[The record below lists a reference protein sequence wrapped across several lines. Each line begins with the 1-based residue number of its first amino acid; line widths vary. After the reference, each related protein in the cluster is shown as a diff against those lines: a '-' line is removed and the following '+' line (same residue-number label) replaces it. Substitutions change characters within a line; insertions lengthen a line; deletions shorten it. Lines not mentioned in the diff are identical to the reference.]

1 MIINANE
8 TGLIDFSG
16 LKKWSKTTDEKI
28 RSSFKEKKDSVS
40 LELSPEGKTKS
51 QYHQPV
57 ATKAV
62 QEEIRT
68 GCAPET
74 ARDFNRTGYAHIDN
88 TIIDSLNG
96 VSIETR
102 QYVYDMINSDIL
114 INDASNISE
123 DERQE
128 LISLGLSEA
137 QFIADN
143 YLSGDNA
150 KDFMGA
156 IKKMAGIAANG
167 IREEDGTM
175 DYGGIYNNNVTENG
189 YTVQITNTA
198 AMIKR
203 FRPDMYEEL
212 RSIEK
217 GEQGGDVW
225 ERLRASA
232 KILNKFANEVIAKQ
246 PNMYRQFEKEGL
258 ERLEQASEKD
268 VRDTFQH
275 VETKGVQNFVDALTQ
290 LHGSGQF
297 NAFSSLTNRLSTVIS
312 LLTPVIG
319 RFGAQK

>member
-1 MIINANE
+1 MVINANE
-8 TGLIDFSG
+8 TGLIDYSG
-16 LKKWSKTTDEKI
+16 LKTWSKTTDEKI
-28 RSSFKEKKDSVS
+28 RSSFKEKKNSIS
-40 LELSPEGKTKS
+40 LKLSPEGKAKS
-51 QYHQPV
+51 LNHQTV
-57 ATKAV
+57 ATKTV
-62 QEEIRT
+62 QEKKRT

-96 VSIETR
+96 VSTETR

-114 INDASNISE
+114 IQDASNISE

-167 IREEDGTM
+167 VREEDGIM
-175 DYGGIYNNNVTENG
+175 DYGGIYSTNITENG
-189 YTVQITNTA
+189 YTVQITDSL
-198 AMIKR
+198 AMMKR
-203 FRPDMYEEL
+203 LRPDMYKEF

-217 GEQGGDVW
+217 EYQGKDIKEKAKAAV
-225 ERLRASA
+225 
-232 KILNKFANEVIAKQ
+232 KILQRFTNEVLTKQ
-246 PNMYRQFEKEGL
+246 PNVYKQYEKEGL
-258 ERLEQASEKD
+258 ERLEEASEKD

-275 VETKGVQNFVDALTQ
+275 VETKGVQNFIDALMRMQ
-290 LHGSGQF
+290 GSGQF
-297 NAFSSLTNRLSTVIS
+297 NVFSSLTNRLDTVIS
-312 LLTPVIG
+312 LLSSANG
-319 RFGAQK
+319 RFGEQN